1 MAVLTDVAS
10 VARLSCQSETK
21 PTIRLQTIS
30 QSAAA
35 VPFHAG
41 IHLCLETS
49 CSNMRLDMLGSS
61 KTDST
66 MRFKTSL
73 CASAMATP
81 VLMPHNMAI
90 QHQ

>member
-41 IHLCLETS
+41 IHLCLK
-49 CSNMRLDMLGSS
+49 RLAL
-61 KTDST
+61 TCAWT
-66 MRFKTSL
+66 CLEALRL
-73 CASAMATP
+73 ILRCASRHLFALP
-81 VLMPHNMAI
+81 QWQPLC
-90 QHQ
+90 